1 MRKTAAWRGGKRRQ
15 DRGGEEPGLP
25 SACSL
30 RTPTDWGRRE
40 REREETDGGGRGRG
54 RGRGGGGE
62 GEGEGERERGGRGR
76 ERKQHCIHS
85 TSNKKQL
92 PHLSARVRFSSSV
105 SCLAT
110 SSATS
115 RGGCGTKGAGPS
127 SERALSVVSRRRALG
142 WERLSVTRES
152 TSGER
157 DGRDL
162 RRETNAWTQDFWTRV
177 KGRDSRIKKGQHL
190 VVPRPSPVRVT
201 LINALAR
208 KIALQVCTP

>member
-1 MRKTAAWRGGKRRQ
+1 M
-15 DRGGEEPGLP
+15 GEEEG
-25 SACSL
+25 
-30 RTPTDWGRRE
+30 E
-40 REREETDGGGRGRG
+40 GGGGG
-54 RGRGGGGE
+54 GGGGGGE
-62 GEGEGERERGGRGR
+62 RGNN
-76 ERKQHCIHS
+76 IVS
-85 TSNKKQL
+85 TRLSNKKQL

-152 TSGER
+152 TSSER

-177 KGRDSRIKKGQHL
+177 KGRDSATCTFTSCRSSVTYEGTLH
-190 VVPRPSPVRVT
+190 VP
-201 LINALAR
+201 
-208 KIALQVCTP
+208 

>member
-1 MRKTAAWRGGKRRQ
+1 MF
-15 DRGGEEPGLP
+15 
-25 SACSL
+25 
-30 RTPTDWGRRE
+30 
-40 REREETDGGGRGRG
+40 
-54 RGRGGGGE
+54 
-62 GEGEGERERGGRGR
+62 
-76 ERKQHCIHS
+76 
-85 TSNKKQL
+85 NKKQL

-162 RRETNAWTQDFWTRV
+162 RRETNAGTQDFWTRV

-201 LINALAR
+201 RINALAR
-208 KIALQVCTP
+208 KIALQRTCKCALRNEAYYMYMYMMYMEFPATCTSSRSSVTYEGTLHVP